1 MGLRF
6 LGLGKTVLEAAE
18 IVLLP
23 TVSED
28 AELCTG
34 VYWANMDKY
43 AAQARVYD
51 KELQASIME
60 KTNKLV
66 GL

>member
-1 MGLRF
+1 MALRF
-6 LGLGKTVLEAAE
+6 LGIGKTVLEAAE

-43 AAQARVYD
+43 YAQARVYD
-51 KELQASIME
+51 KDLQVSIME